1 MTEKHE
7 YYTARLALCDKVLA
21 DISEI
26 NVAVSEEL
34 KISPIPTDAV
44 PTDDELIAAIGKI
57 DARLT
62 RLLYAA
68 SVDEAV
74 TAIADINTF
83 LGIVAAAKRDA
94 EAMLSSLT

>member
-26 NVAVSEEL
+26 NVACNEEL
-34 KISPIPTDAV
+34 RFSPVPTDAV

-74 TAIADINTF
+74 AAIADINTF
-83 LGIVAAAKRDA
+83 LGIVDAAKRDA